1 MNEAT
6 SRKQAGQG
14 RKEETEFTED
24 KHFLS
29 VLNSVREKNTQEPH
43 HIINVQV
50 TVF

>member
-1 MNEAT
+1 MRPPQESKPGRAE
-6 SRKQAGQG
+6 RK
-14 RKEETEFTED
+14 KTECTED

-29 VLNSVREKNTQEPH
+29 ILNSVREKNTQEPH